1 MFKVHNVANSIAT
14 SVRISPLSILAFVAS
29 MFVFG
34 QVFANPSGDEH
45 VDAPGVFD
53 HKTSSGE
60 VMILHPWM
68 EPADI
73 GANSRL
79 FMVIEN
85 EEAFHISLVKIDTPV
100 AEKVEL
106 QFDAGDDKIGVLSS
120 RSIGSEESL
129 NVDSHHMWFKL
140 TNLKTS
146 LKACEM
152 YPARIF
158 FNDGFVMEINVQVGP
173 PGGS

>member
-1 MFKVHNVANSIAT
+1 MFKVHSLAKSGGT
-14 SVRISPLSILAFVAS
+14 SLRVGLLLILALVAS
-29 MFVFG
+29 IFVYG
-34 QVFANPSGDEH
+34 PVLANPSGDDH
-45 VDAPGVFD
+45 VDPPGVFN
-53 HKTSSGE
+53 HKTLSGE

-68 EPADI
+68 EPANV

-106 QFDAGDDKIGVLSS
+106 QFDTGDDKVGVLSS
-120 RSIGSEESL
+120 RVIGSEESL
-129 NVDSHHMWFKL
+129 NVDSHHMWFQL
-140 TNLKTS
+140 RNLKVN
-146 LKACEM
+146 LKPGDT

-158 FNDGFVMEINVQVGP
+158 FNDGRVMEITVQVGP
-173 PGGS
+173 PGAS